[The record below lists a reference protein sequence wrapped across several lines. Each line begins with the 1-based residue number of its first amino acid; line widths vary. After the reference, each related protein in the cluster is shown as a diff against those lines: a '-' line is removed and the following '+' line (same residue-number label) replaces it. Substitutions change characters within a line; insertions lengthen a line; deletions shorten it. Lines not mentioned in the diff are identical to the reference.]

1 MLALFWT
8 IVAISLVCVEAST
21 SQMVCIW
28 FAGGAFVALIAAI
41 CGLNIWWQI
50 SVFIAISAVLLILTR
65 PLVKKL
71 RKNSDEKTNVDAL
84 IGKKVLLTET
94 VDNIKATGAAKTGG
108 VSWTVRSENN
118 SIIEAGKTAVVVRV
132 EGVKLIVIEENEE
145 A

>member
-1 MLALFWT
+1 MALFWT

-28 FAGGAFVALIAAI
+28 FAGGAFVALIAEM

-50 SVFIAISAVLLILTR
+50 SIFIAISAVLLILTR
-65 PLVKKL
+65 PLVRKL

-94 VDNIKATGAAKTGG
+94 VDNINSTGSAKVGG
-108 VSWTVRSENN
+108 ISWSVRSEDN
-118 SIIEAGKTAVVVRV
+118 SIIEAGKIAVVVRV
-132 EGVKLIVIEENEE
+132 EGVKLIVTAENKEE
-145 A
+145 